1 VSSSS
6 TEAKLSPQWSGGS
19 ALRLANYKRITSL
32 RLANY
37 KRTSQECLHKGYE
50 IFMPLSK
57 LGLLAVA
64 QAVLSNKTLCS
75 AV

>member
-1 VSSSS
+1 MSSSS

-19 ALRLANYKRITSL
+19 ALRLANYKP
-32 RLANY
+32 
-37 KRTSQECLHKGYE
+37 TSQECLHKGYE

-57 LGLLAVA
+57 RGLLAVA